1 MGADAGQTGEAV
13 SVVHQARQ
21 SSQWLDTARSQRPAF
36 PEVSQART
44 GGQVAEEIPDVLAD
58 AARQTGLRAGG

>member
-21 SSQWLDTARSQRPAF
+21 SSRRLDTARSQRPAF
-36 PEVSQART
+36 PEVSQARI
-44 GGQVAEEIPDVLAD
+44 GGQIAEEIPDVLAG
-58 AARQTGLRAGG
+58 AA